1 MDGPSNHSQQ
11 EPSLMES
18 LRRSKWL
25 IVTVVLIGAIA
36 AFAWSWTQPVRYAG
50 VTRVF
55 VATGGLE
62 TADPSFVVARQAKF
76 LTSPEVLDRTVQFIG
91 GRLTRKELEKR
102 LTVEPAREANLITVR
117 ALDNTPERA
126 AALADTVVRAYETV
140 LAEQTTAAARE
151 QIYAIQKR
159 QARLNTQIT
168 DLRQQLQVD
177 PGDPVLAA
185 AINAKNQELD
195 RLAGQVEEAAR
206 SVDRATSRLETLHG
220 TATNAPAQ
228 QPQPLR
234 NAVIGGLL
242 GLLLGLGYAALVQ
255 PARRRILRA
264 MA

>member
-1 MDGPSNHSQQ
+1 MDRPANEPHQR
-11 EPSLMES
+11 PSLKES

-25 IVTVVLIGAIA
+25 IVMAVLIGAIA

-62 TADPSFVVARQAKF
+62 TGDPSLTVTRQASF
-76 LTSPEVLDRTVQFIG
+76 LTSPAVLDRTVQLIG

-102 LTVEPAREANLITVR
+102 LTVEPARDANVITVR

-140 LAEQTTAAARE
+140 LAEQTTSAARE
-151 QIYAIQKR
+151 QINAIRKR
-159 QARLNTQIT
+159 QARLKVQ
-168 DLRQQLQVD
+168 LAQLQQQLQAQ
-177 PGDPVLAA
+177 PGNSVVLAS
-185 AINAKNQELD
+185 INAKNQELR
-195 RLAGQVEEAAR
+195 RLAGQVEEATR
-206 SVDRATSRLETLHG
+206 SAAGATRRLETLRD
-220 TATNAPAQ
+220 TATDEPAQ

-242 GLLLGLGYAALVQ
+242 GLLLGLGHAALAQ
-255 PARRRILRA
+255 PARRRILQA